1 MRRAVLV
8 LFCLLVP
15 FCLLRAEV
23 PPLLQEIAGRW
34 LDERP
39 QWSFTQLVRE
49 TSRDGE
55 VHERL
60 ERFDLS
66 RGYDQRW
73 QLLAIDGRAPTAQEI
88 EASSQR
94 KNRGK
99 PKSPRS
105 WFEYVDLDNA
115 RLRGENDRFI
125 RYEVPLKRVAGGLF
139 PGDKISVLL
148 TIDKQTHALEHAQA
162 RVDEPF
168 NVALGLAEVVEVK
181 GNVALPPAPD
191 AGPVDN
197 PSGSVSAV
205 VNRLGK
211 RVEYTWTD
219 FRRTPARRGTW
230 FCVGSALAP
239 TSLVRSLHS
248 SAIGLATA
256 EAATLQP
263 SHDLLRLS

>member
-1 MRRAVLV
+1 MGFL
-8 LFCLLVP
+8 CLL
-15 FCLLRAEV
+15 FSLCQLRAEV

-39 QWSFTQLVRE
+39 QWGFTQLVRE
-49 TSRDGE
+49 TDRGGV

-66 RGYDQRW
+66 HGYDQRW
-73 QLLAIDGRAPTAQEI
+73 QLLALDGRVPDAGEI
-88 EASSQR
+88 EAWSLR

-99 PKSPRS
+99 PKTPKS
-105 WFEYVDLDNA
+105 WFDYIDLENAKFRGENA
-115 RLRGENDRFI
+115 RLI
-125 RYEVPLKRVAGGLF
+125 RYEVPLKRIAGGLF
-139 PGDKISVLL
+139 PGDKVSVLL
-148 TIDKQTHALEHAQA
+148 TIDKQTHAIEHAQA

-181 GNVALPPAPD
+181 ANVALPPAPKTGTEPQLAAD
-191 AGPVDN
+191 LDDN

-219 FRRTPARRGTW
+219 FRRT
-230 FCVGSALAP
+230 SAP
-239 TSLVRSLHS
+239 
-248 SAIGLATA
+248 
-256 EAATLQP
+256 
-263 SHDLLRLS
+263 